1 MIDFP
6 FPMPASR
13 KGDEQSSPDPMGL
26 EIIYI
31 VGDCPIELRCRDV
44 KPLRSD
50 ARAVLVV
57 LNLEEACWAGRIADA
72 IDAWETARQSDDP
85 FWIAAVFRQIERLA
99 RTSDG
104 LMIFMPAV
112 ADGER
117 LAGIV

>member
-1 MIDFP
+1 MMNFT
-6 FPMPASR
+6 FPMAA
-13 KGDEQSSPDPMGL
+13 SPDGDKHSPAGPTGL
-26 EIIYI
+26 EVIYI
-31 VGDCPIELRCRDV
+31 VGDCPFELRCRDV

-57 LNLEEACWAGRIADA
+57 LNLEEACWASRIADA

-117 LAGIV
+117 LAGIA

>member
-1 MIDFP
+1 MMNFT
-6 FPMPASR
+6 FPMAA
-13 KGDEQSSPDPMGL
+13 SPDGDNHSPAGPTCI
-26 EIIYI
+26 EVIYI
-31 VGDCPIELRCRDV
+31 VGDCPFELRCRDV

-50 ARAVLVV
+50 ARAILVV

-117 LAGIV
+117 LAGIA